1 METQPQHN
9 GTLCPV
15 LDGEKSCND
24 FPCPIDCQVKLHEI
38 SHFVITSLTH
48 LKTVQVSAW
57 SAWSSCSK
65 SCNWGGRPGQS
76 RKGRIVVTQ
85 PENGGVSCPVL
96 DATKSCNDFH
106 CPKHCEV
113 NKKWIPDKSS
123 KFYKNTHQVGG
134 WSAWSSCSKS
144 CESGESR
151 RERIVTSRPGFG
163 GIHCPVLNGTR
174 SCNDFPCPVH
184 CKVSP

>member
-1 METQPQHN
+1 MRPWSLWSSCSKTCNSGQSRRGRVVETQPQHN

-15 LDGEKSCND
+15 LDGAKSCND
-24 FPCPIDCQVKLHEI
+24 FPCPIDCQVKHEI

-48 LKTVQVSAW
+48 LKTAQVSAW

-76 RKGRIVVTQ
+76 RKGRTVVTQ

-96 DATKSCNDFH
+96 DGTKSCNDFH

-113 NKKWIPDKSS
+113 
-123 KFYKNTHQVGG
+123 H
-134 WSAWSSCSKS
+134 
-144 CESGESR
+144 R
-151 RERIVTSRPGFG
+151 
-163 GIHCPVLNGTR
+163 
-174 SCNDFPCPVH
+174 
-184 CKVSP
+184 KVNP